1 MQSVRSYLRSNA
13 LAGHALI
20 LLAALPYAARSDW
33 TLGADTSLRHD
44 DNVGNSAGS
53 YGMVGDYAFDARL
66 SLFQLFPL
74 GENYS
79 VTVGSDLSGESFGRL
94 TGLDNASLDGLVSL
108 KRKWGLG
115 AFAPWA
121 RAGISIGRTDY
132 DDSYRN
138 TWNYRATLA
147 SGRRIDDRW
156 NLWGEYALER
166 EAASTQTAQVPDV
179 SGDAFSQNS
188 QSAAINLEYSLNDRV
203 FLGLGLLERHGDVV
217 STAERHVVSYEG
229 ARAVAEDPAFGPQAY
244 AYRLLGTTYGFRAGV
259 NYSATEH
266 SLLGFG
272 FERLNTRTDGGQSYT
287 KSVPEIHWNYLF

>member
-1 MQSVRSYLRSNA
+1 MQPVRSYLQRV

-53 YGMVGDYAFDARL
+53 YGIVGDDALDARL

-79 VTVGSDLSGESFGRL
+79 VTVGSDLSGESFRRL
-94 TGLDNASLDGLVSL
+94 TGLDNASLDGQVAL

-132 DDSYRN
+132 DGSYRN

-166 EAASTQTAQVPDV
+166 RAGSPQMEQMPGV

-188 QSAAINLEYSLNDRV
+188 QNAAVNLEYSLNDSV
-203 FLGLGLLERHGDVV
+203 FLGLGLLVRHGDVV
-217 STAERHVVSYEG
+217 STAERYLASYEG
-229 ARAVAEDPAFGPQAY
+229 ARALAEDPTFGPQAY
-244 AYRLLGTTYGFRAGV
+244 AYRLLGTTDGVRLGV

-272 FERLNTRTDGGQSYT
+272 FERLDTRTDGGIDYT
-287 KSVPEIHWNYLF
+287 KSVLEIRWNYLF